1 MFRDFGDYESRG
13 EKFYYIETGIDVD
26 RCQKHGNYI
35 VGRGEVIY
43 YKTQEDYENH
53 NETATEPF
61 RFEWTLVS
69 DRIEIFECEY
79 DKDIDFEALL
89 ENLKTNVLP
98 KFERE

>member
-13 EKFYYIETGIDVD
+13 EKFYYIETGIEVD

-43 YKTQEDYENH
+43 YKTQEDYEN
-53 NETATEPF
+53 NSETATEPF

-79 DKDIDFEALL
+79 DKDIDLEALL
-89 ENLKTNVLP
+89 ENLKNNVLP
-98 KFERE
+98 QFERE

>member
-13 EKFYYIETGIDVD
+13 EKFYYIETGIDVVVY
-26 RCQKHGNYI
+26 GNYI

-43 YKTQEDYENH
+43 YKTQEDYENN

-69 DRIEIFECEY
+69 DHIEIFECEY
-79 DKDIDFEALL
+79 DKDIDIESLL

>member
-1 MFRDFGDYESRG
+1 MS
-13 EKFYYIETGIDVD
+13 
-26 RCQKHGNYI
+26 KHGNYI

-43 YKTQEDYENH
+43 YKTQEDYENN

-69 DRIEIFECEY
+69 DHIEIFECEY
-79 DKDIDFEALL
+79 DKDIDIESLL

>member
-13 EKFYYIETGIDVD
+13 EKFYYIETGIDVVVY
-26 RCQKHGNYI
+26 GNYI

-43 YKTQEDYENH
+43 YKTQEDYENN

-69 DRIEIFECEY
+69 DPIEIFECEY
-79 DKDIDFEALL
+79 DKDIDIESLL